1 MIKWQ
6 RLKYL
11 HGLPLGEDGRR
22 ITGSQKH
29 IDLSRKAACE
39 GMVLLKNNN
48 ALLPLKKGARV
59 ALFGKASADYVKGG
73 GGSGDVTVAYTRNLC
88 DAMDIKEREHKL
100 RVFSDLSDYYR
111 KEVKKQYAEGR
122 NPGGTYE
129 PEVPAELVTKAKSF
143 ADVAIISICRF
154 SWEGGDRKGI
164 KGDGD
169 FYLTEAEENMVNT
182 VTDNFDRVV
191 VVLNV
196 GGMVDTSWFKN
207 NDKIEAVLLAWQAGM
222 EGGLAEADIL
232 CGDANPSGKL
242 TDTFASCFDD
252 YPSSYNF
259 NESEAYAEYTDDI
272 YVGYRYFETIP
283 GANKCINYPFGYGLS
298 YTTFNVSADSAYE
311 ADGVITVNA
320 KVVNTGAVA
329 GKEVVQI
336 YFSAPQGLLG
346 KPKYQL
352 CAFAK
357 TDLLNP
363 GECRVISLKF
373 KVNDMASFDDK
384 GVICKSAR
392 VLEKGDYEI
401 FVGNSVENL
410 VKAYTYT
417 LDDNVVTEQL
427 NAYCVPKKLT
437 KRLLSDGSY
446 ETCETGE
453 YEKAEVDTTGWSK
466 YSPWSFAKPSIDR
479 RNTPGSKDKIYL
491 EHVANGKNT
500 LDEFMAQLS
509 DEELIDLCGGRPN
522 HGLSNT
528 FCWGDLANYGVPACG
543 TADGPAGLR
552 VDWHTG
558 VTTTAW
564 PCATLLACTW
574 NTDIVEEVGAA
585 GALELRENNLAIWLT
600 PAMNIHRSLL
610 CGRNFEYYSED
621 PYVTGKMAAAMVR
634 GIQSQHI
641 AASAKHFA
649 CNNKETNRTLSDS
662 IVSERA
668 LREIYLRGF
677 EICVKE
683 AQPWSIMTSYNI
695 VNGVFAVENK
705 EMINGILR
713 GEWGF
718 EGAVTSDWDTFGE
731 HYREVLAGNDI
742 KMPVGSSGRL
752 KDALDSGLITREDIY
767 TSAKRVLELVLK
779 FD

>member
-29 IDLSRKAACE
+29 IDLSREAACE
-39 GMVLLKNNN
+39 GMVLLKNSNS
-48 ALLPLKKGARV
+48 LLPLKKGSRV

-88 DAMDIKEREHKL
+88 DAMEIKEKENKI
-100 RVFSDLSDYYR
+100 RVFSDLSNYYR
-111 KEVKKQYAEGR
+111 KEVKRQYASGA
-122 NPGGTYE
+122 NPGGTHE
-129 PEVPAELVTKAKSF
+129 PEVPEELLSRAKAFS
-143 ADVAIISICRF
+143 DVAIISICRF

-169 FYLTEAEENMVNT
+169 FYLTEAEEKMVKT
-182 VTDNFDRVV
+182 VTDNFDHVV

-196 GGMVDTSWFKN
+196 GGMVDTSWFKD
-207 NDKIEAVLLAWQAGM
+207 NDRIEAVLLAWQAGM

-259 NESEAYAEYTDDI
+259 NDSEDYAEYTDDI

-283 GANKCINYPFGYGLS
+283 DAQKSVNYPFGYGLS
-298 YTTFNVSADSAYE
+298 YTTFDVTAESSCE
-311 ADGVITVNA
+311 CDGIVTVNA
-320 KVVNTGAVA
+320 KVRNTGSVA
-329 GKEVVQI
+329 GKEVVQV
-336 YFSAPQGLLG
+336 YYTAPQGVLG

-352 CAFAK
+352 CAFTK
-357 TDLLNP
+357 TDLLAP
-363 GECRVISLKF
+363 GECRILSLRF
-373 KVNDMASFDDK
+373 NINEMASFDDK
-384 GVICKSAR
+384 GVICRSAM

-401 FVGNSVENL
+401 YVGDSVENL
-410 VKAYTYT
+410 VKAYTFT
-417 LDDNVVTEQL
+417 LEKDIVTEQL
-427 NAYCVPKKLT
+427 HSYCAPKKLT
-437 KRLLSDGSY
+437 KRLLPDGSY
-446 ETCETGE
+446 EECTTGE
-453 YEKAEVDTTGWSK
+453 YDTHNVNTDGWSK
-466 YSPWSFAKPSIDR
+466 YNSWCFTDSQIDR
-479 RNTPGSKDKIYL
+479 RNVASPEDRIYL
-491 EHVANGKNT
+491 EQVANGNKT

-509 DEELIDLCGGRPN
+509 DDDLIDLCGGRPN
-522 HGLSNT
+522 IGLSNT
-528 FCWGDLANYGVPACG
+528 FCWGDLANFGVPSCA

-552 VDWHTG
+552 VDWFTG

-564 PCATLLACTW
+564 PCATMLACTW
-574 NTDIVEEVGAA
+574 NTDLVEQVGAA
-585 GALELRENNLAIWLT
+585 GALELRENNFAIWLT
-600 PAMNIHRSLL
+600 PAMNIHRSPL

-621 PYVTGKMAAAMVR
+621 PYVTGKMAAAMIR

-649 CNNKETNRTLSDS
+649 CNNKETNRKQSDS
-662 IVSERA
+662 RVSERA

-677 EICVKE
+677 EIAVKE

-695 VNGVFAVENK
+695 INGTLAVENK
-705 EMINGILR
+705 ELITGILR
-713 GEWGF
+713 EEWGF
-718 EGAVTSDWDTFGE
+718 EGAVTSDWDTYGE
-731 HYREVLAGNDI
+731 HYREALAGNDI

-752 KDALDSGLITREDIY
+752 KDALDAGYISREDIY
-767 TSAKRVLELVLK
+767 ACAKRVLELILK

>member
-29 IDLSRKAACE
+29 IDLSREAACE

-48 ALLPLKKGARV
+48 SLLPLKKGARV

-88 DAMDIKEREHKL
+88 DAMDIKEKEHKL
-100 RVFSDLSDYYR
+100 RVFTDLSNYYR
-111 KEVKKQYAEGR
+111 NEVKKQYASGA
-122 NPGGTYE
+122 NPGGTHE
-129 PEVPAELVTKAKSF
+129 PEVPAELVTKAKAF
-143 ADVAIISICRF
+143 GDVAIISICRF

-169 FYLTEAEENMVNT
+169 FYLTEAEENMVKT
-182 VTDNFDRVV
+182 VTDNFDHVV

-259 NESEAYAEYTDDI
+259 NESEDYAEYTEDI

-283 GANKCINYPFGYGLS
+283 GAQKSVNYPFGYGLS
-298 YTTFNVSADSAYE
+298 YTTFDVSAESSGV

-320 KVVNTGAVA
+320 KVVNTGSVA
-329 GKEVVQI
+329 GKEVVQV
-336 YFSAPQGLLG
+336 YYSAPQGLLG

-357 TDLLNP
+357 TDLLAP
-363 GECRVISLKF
+363 GECRVLSLSF
-373 KVNDMASFDDK
+373 NVNSMASFDDK
-384 GVICKSAR
+384 GLVAKSAY

-401 FVGNSVENL
+401 YVGNSVENL
-410 VKAYTYT
+410 VSAYTYT
-417 LDDNVVTEQL
+417 LDETTVTEQL
-427 NAYCVPKKLT
+427 SSHCAPKKLT
-437 KRLLSDGSY
+437 KRLLADGTY
-446 ETCETGE
+446 EACETGE
-453 YEKAEVDTTGWSK
+453 YEKISVDTEGWSQ
-466 YSPWSFAKPSIDR
+466 YSPWSFAKPSRDR
-479 RNTPGSKDKIYL
+479 RNNSSPKDRIYL

-509 DEELIDLCGGRPN
+509 DEDLIDLCGGRPN

-528 FCWGDLANYGVPACG
+528 FCWGDIADFGVPPCG

-574 NTDIVEEVGAA
+574 NTDIVEAVGAA

-600 PAMNIHRSLL
+600 PAMNIHRSPL

-649 CNNKETNRTLSDS
+649 CNNKETNRRMSDS

-695 VNGVFAVENK
+695 VNGTFAVENK
-705 EMINGILR
+705 GLLSGILR

-752 KDALDSGLITREDIY
+752 LDALRAGYITRDDIY
-767 TSAKRVLELVLK
+767 ASAKRVLELVLK

>member
-11 HGLPLGEDGRR
+11 HGLPLGDDGRR

-39 GMVLLKNNN
+39 GMVLLKNDNS
-48 ALLPLKKGARV
+48 LLPLKNGTRI

-88 DAMDIKEREHKL
+88 DAMDIKEKEHKI
-100 RVFSDLSDYYR
+100 RVFTDLSDYYR
-111 KEVKKQYAEGR
+111 KEVKKQYSEGR

-129 PEVPAELVTKAKSF
+129 TEVPDELVTKAKAF

-169 FYLTEAEENMVNT
+169 FYLTEAEEKMVKT
-182 VTDNFDRVV
+182 VTDNFERVV

-196 GGMVDTSWFKN
+196 GGIVDTSWFKN
-207 NDKIEAVLLAWQAGM
+207 NDRIEAVLLAWQAGM
-222 EGGLAEADIL
+222 EGGLAEADII

-242 TDTFASCFDD
+242 TDTFAACFDD

-259 NESEAYAEYTDDI
+259 NESENYAEYTEDI

-283 GANKCINYPFGYGLS
+283 DAQKCVNYPFGYGLS
-298 YTTFNVSADSAYE
+298 YTTFDISAESAAE
-311 ADGVITVNA
+311 VEGVISVSA

-329 GKEVVQI
+329 GKEVLQV

-357 TDLLNP
+357 TDLLAP
-363 GECRVISLKF
+363 GESRVLSLKF
-373 KVNDMASFDDK
+373 NVKDMASFDDK
-384 GVICKSAR
+384 GVICKSAY

-401 FVGNSVENL
+401 YVGNSVENL
-410 VKAYTYT
+410 AKVYTFT
-417 LDDNVVTEQL
+417 LNENIVTEQL
-427 NAYCVPKKLT
+427 SSLCAPKKLT
-437 KRLLSDGSY
+437 KRLLPDGTY
-446 ETCETGE
+446 EQCEISE
-453 YEKAEVDTTGWSK
+453 YEKTEVDTTGWSR
-466 YSPWSFAKPSIDR
+466 YSPWSFASPSPDR
-479 RNTPGSKDKIYL
+479 RNTSSSRDMIYL

-509 DEELIDLCGGRPN
+509 DDELIDLCGGRPN

-528 FCWGDLANYGVPACG
+528 FCWGDLANFGVPSCG

-552 VDWHTG
+552 VDWFTG

-574 NTDIVEEVGAA
+574 NTDIVEAVGAA
-585 GALELRENNLAIWLT
+585 GALELKENNLAIWLT
-600 PAMNIHRSLL
+600 PAMNIHRSPL

-621 PYVTGKMAAAMVR
+621 PYVTGKMAAAMVK

-649 CNNKETNRTLSDS
+649 CNNKETNRKLSDS
-662 IVSERA
+662 VVSERA

-677 EICVKE
+677 EIAVKE

-705 EMINGILR
+705 ELITGILR
-713 GEWGF
+713 NEWGF
-718 EGAVTSDWDTFGE
+718 KGVVTSDWDTFGE

-752 KDALDSGLITREDIY
+752 KDALNAGYITRDDICA
-767 TSAKRVLELVLK
+767 SAKRVLELVLK

>member
-22 ITGSQKH
+22 ITGSKKH

-48 ALLPLKKGARV
+48 GLLPLKNGTKV

-88 DAMDIKEREHKL
+88 DAMCIKESEHKI
-100 RVFSDLSDYYR
+100 RAFNDLSDFYR
-111 KEVKKQYAEGR
+111 HEVKKQYAEGR

-129 PEVPAELVTKAKSF
+129 IEIPSELLTKAKAY

-169 FYLTEAEENMVNT
+169 FYLTEAEEKMVNT
-182 VTDNFDRVV
+182 VTENFDHVV

-196 GGMVDTSWFKN
+196 GGMVDTSWFKDN
-207 NDKIEAVLLAWQAGM
+207 NRIESVLLAWQAGM
-222 EGGLAEADIL
+222 EGGLAEADII

-259 NESEAYAEYTDDI
+259 NESDDYVEYTEDI

-283 GANKCINYPFGYGLS
+283 NANKCVNYPFGYGLS
-298 YTTFNVSADSAYE
+298 YTTFEIEPKYSE
-311 ADGVITVNA
+311 HKDGVITVNA
-320 KVVNTGAVA
+320 TVTNTGTVS
-329 GKEVVQI
+329 GKEVLQV
-336 YFSAPQGLLG
+336 YYSAPQGLLG

-357 TDLLNP
+357 TDLLGC
-363 GECRVISLKF
+363 GESRVISCSF
-373 KVNDMASFDDK
+373 NINDMASFDDK
-384 GVICKSAR
+384 GVIEKSCY
-392 VLEKGDYEI
+392 VLEKGDYDI
-401 FVGNSVENL
+401 YIGNSVENL
-410 VKAYTYT
+410 VKAYTFT
-417 LDDNVVTEQL
+417 LENDLITERL
-427 NAYCVPKKLT
+427 SSHCAPKKLT
-437 KRLLSDGSY
+437 KRMHADGTY
-446 ETCETGE
+446 EACETSE
-453 YEKAEVDTTGWSK
+453 YDRPEISTDGWSR
-466 YSPWSFAKPSIDR
+466 YSPWSFAKPSPDR
-479 RNTPGSKDKIYL
+479 RNVSSPRDRIYL

-528 FCWGDLANYGVPACG
+528 FCWGDIASFGVPSCG

-552 VDWHTG
+552 VDWFTG

-574 NTDIVEEVGAA
+574 NTKLVEAVGSA

-600 PAMNIHRSLL
+600 PAMNIHRSPL

-621 PYVTGKMAAAMVR
+621 PFITGKMAAAMVR

-649 CNNKETNRTLSDS
+649 CNNKETNRKLSDS
-662 IVSERA
+662 VVSERA

-677 EICVKE
+677 EIAVKE

-705 EMINGILR
+705 ELITDILR

-718 EGAVTSDWDTFGE
+718 EGVVTSDWDTYGE
-731 HYREVLAGNDI
+731 HYREVLSGNDI

-752 KDALDSGLITREDIY
+752 LDALRAGYITRDDVY
-767 TSAKRVLELVLK
+767 KSAKRVLELVLK